1 MDDNEEIIDLIKERL
16 DKGAAEYGHGIR
28 VKDNTTDWGTNL
40 DSWTEMGLEEALD
53 LSIYLSAQILR
64 VMRNEEQRKQIVKR
78 LTEEIAELETV
89 KKRYEILHAD
99 RLRDETMADP
109 LECTCGGDSMGCQ
122 AIESHCLN
130 LKFHEQG
137 VCLPYCPWCDFV
149 AQS

>member
-28 VKDNTTDWGTNL
+28 VKDNTTNWGTKT
-40 DSWTEMGLEEALD
+40 DSWTEMGLEEAID
-53 LSIYLSAQILR
+53 LSIYLAAQILR
-64 VMRNEEQRKQIVKR
+64 VMRNEEQRKKIVKR

-109 LECTCGGDSMGCQ
+109 LECTCGGDNGCQ
-122 AIESHCLN
+122 AIEASCLN
-130 LKFHEQG
+130 LEFHKQG
-137 VCLPYCPWCDFV
+137 ACFTDCPWCDFV